1 MEIYVYRYEHVD
13 YIPQTEKGSFE
24 LFKKFHEND
33 YEKKTLNEL
42 KNLYNYE
49 RNQIARA
56 CVRNGWEGDG
66 KLMCIWF
73 PPFINHN
80 LEETYGSYIWHVKQ
94 QSNGTS
100 FLAFINYPPDLR
112 VFRNLFS
119 DSYEEL

>member
-1 MEIYVYRYEHVD
+1 MMKGENKMEIYVDRYEHVD
-13 YIPQTEKGSFE
+13 YLPQTERGSFE
-24 LFKKFHEND
+24 LFKNFHEND

-66 KLMCIWF
+66 ILMCIWL

-100 FLAFINYPPDLR
+100 F
-112 VFRNLFS
+112 
-119 DSYEEL
+119 